1 MTKQQVVAKITEL
14 IDAIEA
20 IISGRRKQATE
31 AAELRQCTDDLRKL
45 LDDVRGPGKSVDPAA
60 VLLVM
65 YKTTERVH
73 AWVAGKR

>member
-1 MTKQQVVAKITEL
+1 MTKQQVVGKITEL
-14 IDAIEA
+14 IAAIEA

-45 LDDVRGPGKSVDPAA
+45 LDVVRGPGKPVDPEA

-65 YKTTERVH
+65 YKTAERVH
-73 AWVAGKR
+73 AWVTGKR